1 MSPSVLFGTGDDYL
15 PGDTCTLY
23 EDFDEGAL
31 GIDEEGINKT
41 ELTLKERLCSSDDAS
56 NNTENTMKNSSPN
69 SSLGYQYVAIRTES
83 S

>member
-15 PGDTCTLY
+15 PGDTLTLY

-31 GIDEEGINKT
+31 GDEDGINKT
-41 ELTLKERLCSSDDAS
+41 ELTLKERLCSTDDAS
-56 NNTENTMKNSSPN
+56 NIMTNTMQNSPPN